1 MTWFILFEEHRVP
14 RALGASQSSIFI
26 SKRKIINQVSA
37 KGDEQE
43 QKQANLQSAALR
55 GAILVSTRESE
66 REKTQFFK

>member
-37 KGDEQE
+37 KGDE
-43 QKQANLQSAALR
+43 
-55 GAILVSTRESE
+55 
-66 REKTQFFK
+66 